1 MKSLALSK
9 KAKRYLLTSKR
20 VASGLQSFLSTTL
33 LKEGMTLWVLQTEEV
48 DVMRVNIS
56 PDFVSVKCNEKFEV
70 DDTLKIYRAYWSL
83 SSFTIKFHARTTTDM
98 LKKKRNE
105 MRR

>member
-33 LKEGMTLWVLQTEEV
+33 LKIPYGRKQVIGDTPARRSKLTEKRSNSEKQRPGTAFKSEEWIEWLTSV
-48 DVMRVNIS
+48 DDGAVMRVINIT
-56 PDFVSVKCNEKFEV
+56 N
-70 DDTLKIYRAYWSL
+70 A
-83 SSFTIKFHARTTTDM
+83 
-98 LKKKRNE
+98 
-105 MRR
+105 